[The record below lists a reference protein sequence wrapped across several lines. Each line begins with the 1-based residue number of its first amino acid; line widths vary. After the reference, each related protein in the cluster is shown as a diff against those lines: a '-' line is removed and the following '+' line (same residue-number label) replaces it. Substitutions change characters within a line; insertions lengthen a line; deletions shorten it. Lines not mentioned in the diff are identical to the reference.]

1 MAKVGQETVR
11 HIARLA
17 QLDLSED
24 RLLQFT
30 DELGAILDHMA
41 SISDFDIEGGT
52 DDAGPAPR
60 RRADTPKSHEETHLI
75 QAPTQDSEVTV
86 PQVKDA
92 S

>member
-17 QLDLSED
+17 QLELSEE
-24 RLLQFT
+24 RLSQFT
-30 DELGAILDHMA
+30 EELDAILGHMA
-41 SISDFDIEGGT
+41 SISDFQTAPDVS
-52 DDAGPAPR
+52 DAGPAPR
-60 RRADTPKSHEETHLI
+60 RRPDTAAPAGQDHLI
-75 QAPTQDSEVTV
+75 QAPTAQSEVTV

>member
-30 DELGAILDHMA
+30 DELGAILEYMA
-41 SISDFDIEGGT
+41 SISDFESKGGT
-52 DDAGPAPR
+52 DDAGPTAR
-60 RRADTPKSHEETHLI
+60 RRPDTPKTLDETHLI